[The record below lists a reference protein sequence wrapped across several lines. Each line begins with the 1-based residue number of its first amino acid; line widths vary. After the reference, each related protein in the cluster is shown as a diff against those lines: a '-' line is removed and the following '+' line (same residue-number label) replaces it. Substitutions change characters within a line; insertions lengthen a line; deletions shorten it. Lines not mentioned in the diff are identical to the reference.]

1 MKQSNVTTNS
11 NSRKVFIKTYG
22 CQMNVYDSSRMEDVL
37 QPQGYTATDNIEEA
51 ELVILNTCN
60 IREKAAEK
68 VYSDLGRINKIKKAR
83 SKSGGE
89 TYIAVGGCVGQAEG
103 EEIIKRAPYVDIVMG
118 SQSYHQLPRLLMQ
131 AKHNR
136 ANDKTGDTVDISFPE
151 VQKFDLLPKPQAT
164 QGAAAFV
171 SVQEGCD
178 KFCTFCVVP
187 YTRGAEYSRPM
198 QVVVDEV
205 KAFVEERGV
214 LEVTL
219 LGQNV
224 NAYHGDNGKGGSG
237 SLADLIAHLA
247 DIDGLK
253 RIRYTTSHPKD
264 MREDLLQAHGSID
277 KLMPYLHLP
286 VQAGSD
292 RVLKAMNRQHSAAE
306 YMDILDRL
314 RRLRPDIAFS
324 GDFIVGFPTETD
336 EDFEATMRLVESVGY
351 ASAYS
356 FKYSKRYGTP
366 AAELD
371 SVVPEQVKD
380 ERLQRLQA
388 LLNAQQVQFNA
399 STIGRECEVV
409 LERAGKYE
417 GQMIGRSPW
426 MQSVHIEGA
435 AHLQDKIA
443 KVRLIA
449 AHGNSVTGELIL

>member
-1 MKQSNVTTNS
+1 MTQNS
-11 NSRKVFIKTYG
+11 STARKVFIKTYG

-37 QPQGYTATDNIEEA
+37 QPQGYSATDNIEEA

-83 SKSGGE
+83 LKSGGE

-103 EEIIKRAPYVDIVMG
+103 AEIIKRAPYVDIVMG

-136 ANDKTGDTVDISFPE
+136 LHDKTGDTVDISFPE
-151 VQKFDLLPKPQAT
+151 VQKFDLLPKPMVT
-164 QGAAAFV
+164 QGAATFV

-187 YTRGAEYSRPM
+187 YTRGAEYSRPI
-198 QVVVDEV
+198 QVVLDEV
-205 KAFVEERGV
+205 RSLVEERGV

-224 NAYHGDNGKGGSG
+224 NAYHGENAKGESG
-237 SLADLIAHLA
+237 TLADLIAQLA
-247 DIDGLK
+247 EIDGLK

-264 MREDLLQAHGSID
+264 MREDLLQAHGSIE

-292 RVLKAMNRQHSAAE
+292 KVLKAMNRGHTAAD
-306 YMDILDRL
+306 YMDILDKL

-324 GDFIVGFPTETD
+324 GDFIVGFPTESD
-336 EDFEATMRLVESVGY
+336 EDFEATMRLVASVGY

-356 FKYSKRYGTP
+356 FKYSPRYGTP

-371 SVVPEQVKD
+371 SVVAEEVKD

-399 STIGRECEVV
+399 ATIGLECDVL
-409 LERAGKYE
+409 LERAGKYA

-426 MQSVHIEGA
+426 NQSVHIDDA
-435 AHLQDKIA
+435 AHLQDKIIR
-443 KVRLIA
+443 VQITA
-449 AHGNSVTGELIL
+449 AHGNSVTGQLINS